1 MLNAQRSALNAP
13 LPGWVNTYYRY
24 HRGKKLGPYHVR
36 RWKVG
41 PRLFKQYIKPSDLEK
56 IKSACERYRE
66 KRKRQS
72 AFAREYTLQESNL
85 NYLLRLCKR
94 LRRGALRQEDYAF
107 ALEIE
112 RNGYSIPGRPK
123 LRASQTFM
131 VPNFTNCRNVLP
143 SLDGRGRGVGEQELL
158 NMKKYTRIS
167 KPISSSVPI
176 PTTQH
181 SKPELLAIL
190 QSESEKILRS
200 LETTEQKLDRW
211 RGEINSMGFTT
222 QRIPVPDWITEEE
235 MESSLEGLVFPTY
248 NHQPT
253 DDEFRLPMRRYD

>member
-1 MLNAQRSALNAP
+1 
-13 LPGWVNTYYRY
+13 
-24 HRGKKLGPYHVR
+24 
-36 RWKVG
+36 
-41 PRLFKQYIKPSDLEK
+41 
-56 IKSACERYRE
+56 
-66 KRKRQS
+66 
-72 AFAREYTLQESNL
+72 
-85 NYLLRLCKR
+85 
-94 LRRGALRQEDYAF
+94 
-107 ALEIE
+107 
-112 RNGYSIPGRPK
+112 
-123 LRASQTFM
+123 
-131 VPNFTNCRNVLP
+131 
-143 SLDGRGRGVGEQELL
+143 VGEQELL